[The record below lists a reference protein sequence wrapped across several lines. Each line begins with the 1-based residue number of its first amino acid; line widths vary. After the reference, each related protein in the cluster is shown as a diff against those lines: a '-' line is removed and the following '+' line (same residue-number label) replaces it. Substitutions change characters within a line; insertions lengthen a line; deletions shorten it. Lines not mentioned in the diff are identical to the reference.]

1 MSQSGCVPGPA
12 GRRKKRL
19 PPMPDVRVHRVLAS
33 ISRIAV
39 LETLR
44 EAGDPMGV
52 RELAERMNLH
62 DNTVRKHLDLLVE
75 NGFATRLRDGGGRRG
90 RPRYVYTAVAP
101 EASPTDVRLRN
112 YRLLASV
119 FAAYLDD
126 ADDPEAAA
134 EEAGRRFGV
143 RSADADVGDRSP
155 ATALQRVVQ
164 MLDDIGFQPELAAD
178 GAEIRLHHCP
188 FHELARDRQSV
199 VCATHLGL
207 IRGALAQLG
216 APEEVVRLVPFV
228 TPTLCVV
235 EIGPRPRDRAT

>member
-1 MSQSGCVPGPA
+1 
-12 GRRKKRL
+12 
-19 PPMPDVRVHRVLAS
+19 MPDVRAHRVLAS
-33 ISRIAV
+33 ISRVAV

-44 EAGDPMGV
+44 QAERPMAV

-75 NGFATRLRDGGGRRG
+75 SGFATRVRDGATRRG
-90 RPRYVYTAVAP
+90 RPRYVYAAVP
-101 EASPTDVRLRN
+101 ESSPEETRLDG
-112 YRLLASV
+112 YWLLASV
-119 FAAYLDD
+119 FAAYLHD
-126 ADDPEAAA
+126 ADDPQAAA
-134 EEAGRRFGV
+134 EEAGRRFGAGSV
-143 RSADADVGDRSP
+143 HEPGVGGGP
-155 ATALQRVVQ
+155 LAVERVVQ
-164 MLDDIGFQPELAAD
+164 MLDDVGFRPELAAG

-188 FHELARDRQSV
+188 FHELARDHQSV

-235 EIGPRPRDRAT
+235 EIGPHPRDGAT

>member
-1 MSQSGCVPGPA
+1 
-12 GRRKKRL
+12 
-19 PPMPDVRVHRVLAS
+19 MPDVRVHRVLAS

-44 EAGDPMGV
+44 EGGDPMGV

-75 NGFATRLRDGGGRRG
+75 NGFATRLRDGAGRRG
-90 RPRYVYTAVAP
+90 RPRYLYAATP
-101 EASPTDVRLRN
+101 PGPPSTDVRLHN

-126 ADDPEAAA
+126 ADDPEAVA

-143 RSADADVGDRSP
+143 RSVGAEVGDRDP
-155 ATALQRVVQ
+155 TTALQRVVR
-164 MLDDIGFQPELAAD
+164 MLDDIGFRPEPAAD
-178 GAEIRLHHCP
+178 GSEIRLRNCP
-188 FHELARDRQSV
+188 FRELVRDRQSV

-216 APEEVVRLVPFV
+216 APEQVVRLVPFV
-228 TPTLCVV
+228 TPTLCLV
-235 EIGPRPRDRAT
+235 EIGPHPRDRAT